1 MDLGQV
7 FTDRT
12 VAEYMVSMFHLEK
25 DALIL
30 DPCFGAGVFLRAG
43 MEQGFANVEGYEIDK
58 GLYEKVKMQF
68 PQFSLYNADFLKAS
82 NKRKYDGIIMNP
94 PYIRQEKID
103 DLARLGI
110 TKEKLRK
117 DKIYEPLPSTAN
129 MYMYFIFK
137 ALDLLKEEGELIVIF
152 PGSWM
157 DAKSGES
164 FQKALNSNAAIIRQV
179 HISGE
184 VFEKSALV
192 DVVIL
197 KLKKGSAEC
206 KKEVSYMEIR
216 NGHIYEAAKMADYE
230 ELKFDVPFAQYAA
243 VRRGLTTGYNVMYIN
258 PEFKKEESKRHL
270 VPIISS
276 PKSIVG
282 YGTKTADMDSL
293 FYVQDDTGISNEV
306 KKYIRE
312 WEKEIRNKRAPKTIY
327 QKIQKDKNW
336 YKIHLIDSKGI
347 IFSYFVRNDMK
358 FVMNNSEC
366 LVRDNFYIIKP
377 KIDAYLMLALLNNYF
392 IYYQLEK
399 RGKKYGAG
407 LLKLQRY
414 DMEALMFPDIHL
426 LSDEDKGRLADAAK
440 ALVDTGD
447 KSNIRKITEIIAQHS
462 EVGLARITDLY
473 EGIRKFRLG
482 EKGNGSECS

>member
-1 MDLGQV
+1 
-7 FTDRT
+7 
-12 VAEYMVSMFHLEK
+12 
-25 DALIL
+25 
-30 DPCFGAGVFLRAG
+30 
-43 MEQGFANVEGYEIDK
+43 
-58 GLYEKVKMQF
+58 
-68 PQFSLYNADFLKAS
+68 
-82 NKRKYDGIIMNP
+82 
-94 PYIRQEKID
+94 
-103 DLARLGI
+103 
-110 TKEKLRK
+110 
-117 DKIYEPLPSTAN
+117 
-129 MYMYFIFK
+129 
-137 ALDLLKEEGELIVIF
+137 
-152 PGSWM
+152 
-157 DAKSGES
+157 
-164 FQKALNSNAAIIRQV
+164 
-179 HISGE
+179 
-184 VFEKSALV
+184 
-192 DVVIL
+192 
-197 KLKKGSAEC
+197 
-206 KKEVSYMEIR
+206 
-216 NGHIYEAAKMADYE
+216 
-230 ELKFDVPFAQYAA
+230 
-243 VRRGLTTGYNVMYIN
+243 
-258 PEFKKEESKRHL
+258 
-270 VPIISS
+270 
-276 PKSIVG
+276 
-282 YGTKTADMDSL
+282 MDSL
-293 FYVQDDTGISNEV
+293 FYVQDDAGISNEV

-312 WEKEIRNKRAPKTIY
+312 WEKEIRNKGAPKTIY

-447 KSNIRKITEIIAQHS
+447 KSNIRKITEIIAPHA
-462 EVGLARITDLY
+462 EVSLARIMDLY